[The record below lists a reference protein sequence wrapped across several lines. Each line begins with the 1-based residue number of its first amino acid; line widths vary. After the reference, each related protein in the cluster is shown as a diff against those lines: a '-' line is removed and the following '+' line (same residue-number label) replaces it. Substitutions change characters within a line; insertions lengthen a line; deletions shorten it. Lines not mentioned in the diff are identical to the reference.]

1 MIYYFYLSV
10 NIWRVKYNMTEKLT
24 DYFIMTEYN
33 KVFNKQY
40 HTEGNNKLFGTKLP
54 DGWDVLI
61 NNNQKDNK
69 EILN

>member
-1 MIYYFYLSV
+1 
-10 NIWRVKYNMTEKLT
+10 MTEKLT
-24 DYFIMTEYN
+24 DYFMMTEYN
-33 KVFNKQY
+33 KVFKKHY